1 MRLTPRLVAA
11 TAFAASLASS
21 AGTVHAQAAPARPAG
36 AAKPATV
43 AASLPKDIM
52 LVDWQRQKKN
62 VLAYIDVMPDSAITF
77 APTPGVR
84 NFAQQIEH
92 FVGTN
97 TEIAA
102 IVLKGLKTPPTLGDT
117 AAYRHNKPALRDYTV
132 KSYDYLIDALRS
144 ANPAQLGKSFAIYN
158 QPAAPAW
165 RWLDLSKEH
174 AVWTFG
180 QLIPYLRLNKVTPP
194 PYDMPF

>member
-1 MRLTPRLVAA
+1 MTSAFVARLARCAILLAVPAVPLAA
-11 TAFAASLASS
+11 QS
-21 AGTVHAQAAPARPAG
+21 GMAPP
-36 AAKPATV
+36 
-43 AASLPKDIM
+43 SIM
-52 LVDWQRQKKN
+52 LVDWERQKKN
-62 VLAYIDVMPDSAITF
+62 VLAYIDVMPDSAMEF

-84 NFAQQIEH
+84 TFAQQVEH

-102 IVLKGLKTPPTLGDT
+102 VVLRGLKQPPTLGDT
-117 AAYRHNKPALRDYTV
+117 AAYRHKKAALREYTT
-132 KSYDYLIDALRS
+132 KSYDYLLAALR
-144 ANPAQLGKSFAIYN
+144 AATPAQLSKSHALYN

>member
-1 MRLTPRLVAA
+1 MIPASVARLALCAVAGFAPATRLA
-11 TAFAASLASS
+11 
-21 AGTVHAQAAPARPAG
+21 AQANMPPR
-36 AAKPATV
+36 
-43 AASLPKDIM
+43 SIM
-52 LVDWQRQKKN
+52 VLDFERQKKN

-102 IVLKGLKTPPTLGDT
+102 IVLKGLKQPPALGDT
-117 AAYRHNKPALRDYTV
+117 AVYRYKKAALREYTT
-132 KSYDYLIDALRS
+132 KSYDYLLDALRT
-144 ANPAQLGKSFAIYN
+144 ATPAQLTKTHAIYN
-158 QPAAPAW
+158 QPPAPAW

>member
-1 MRLTPRLVAA
+1 M
-11 TAFAASLASS
+11 
-21 AGTVHAQAAPARPAG
+21 
-36 AAKPATV
+36 
-43 AASLPKDIM
+43 
-52 LVDWQRQKKN
+52 
-62 VLAYIDVMPDSAITF
+62 
-77 APTPGVR
+77 
-84 NFAQQIEH
+84 
-92 FVGTN
+92 GTN

-102 IVLKGLKTPPTLGDT
+102 VVLRGLKQPPTLGDT
-117 AAYRHNKPALRDYTV
+117 AAYLHRKAALREFTV
-132 KSYDYLIDALRS
+132 KSYDYLLAALGP
-144 ANPAQLGKSFAIYN
+144 ATPAQLSKTYTLYN

>member
-1 MRLTPRLVAA
+1 MRPTLRLIVAMGAA
-11 TAFAASLASS
+11 TCLACL
-21 AGTVHAQAAPARPAG
+21 AKDADAQAT
-36 AAKPATV
+36 PATPATRALPAAV
-43 AASLPKDIM
+43 AASIPKEIM
-52 LVDWQRQKKN
+52 LVDWERQKKN

-102 IVLKGLKTPPTLGDT
+102 VVLKGLKTPPTLGDT
-117 AAYRHNKPALRDYTV
+117 AAYRHNKAALRAYTT
-132 KSYDYLIDALRS
+132 KSYDYLIEALRD
-144 ANPAQLGKSFAIYN
+144 AAPAQLAKPFTLYN
-158 QPAAPAW
+158 QPTAPAW

>member
-1 MRLTPRLVAA
+1 MKPVVLGTFSLCASFAFTSPACVAA
-11 TAFAASLASS
+11 QTA
-21 AGTVHAQAAPARPAG
+21 
-36 AAKPATV
+36 ATMPPR
-43 AASLPKDIM
+43 ATM
-52 LVDWQRQKKN
+52 LLDWQRQKKN

-97 TEIAA
+97 TEVAA
-102 IVLKGLKTPPTLGDT
+102 MVLKNLKTPPSLGDT
-117 AAYRHNKPALRDYTV
+117 ATFLHRKPALREHVV
-132 KSYDYLIDALRS
+132 KSYDYLIDALS
-144 ANPAQLGKSFAIYN
+144 TATPAQLTKTYAIYN

-194 PYDMPF
+194 AYDMPF

>member
-1 MRLTPRLVAA
+1 MRATFVRLVICAS
-11 TAFAASLASS
+11 FA
-21 AGTVHAQAAPARPAG
+21 AAPAVPLLAQS
-36 AAKPATV
+36 
-43 AASLPKDIM
+43 ASTASVLA
-52 LVDWQRQKKN
+52 VDWERQKKN
-62 VLAYIDVMPDSAITF
+62 VLAYINAMPDSAMTF

-84 NFAQQIEH
+84 TFAQQVEH

-102 IVLKGLKTPPTLGDT
+102 VVLRGLKTPPTLGDT
-117 AAYRHNKPALRDYTV
+117 AAYLHRKAALTEFTT
-132 KSYDYLIDALRS
+132 KSYDYLLDALRT
-144 ANPAQLGKSFAIYN
+144 AKPAQLNKSYTLFN

-165 RWLDLSKEH
+165 RWLELSREH
-174 AVWTFG
+174 ATWTFG

>member
-1 MRLTPRLVAA
+1 MRYTPRVAQIA
-11 TAFAASLASS
+11 LCALPLL
-21 AGTVHAQAAPARPAG
+21 APARSLFAQAG
-36 AAKPATV
+36 MPPRSV
-43 AASLPKDIM
+43 M
-52 LVDWQRQKKN
+52 LVDWERQKKN
-62 VLAYIDVMPDSAITF
+62 VLAYIDVMPDSAMTF

-84 NFAQQIEH
+84 TFAQQVEH

-102 IVLKGLKTPPTLGDT
+102 VVLRGLKQPPTLGDRDT
-117 AAYRHNKPALRDYTV
+117 YYRNKPALREFTT
-132 KSYDYLIDALRS
+132 KSYDYLLDALRS
-144 ANPAQLGKSFAIYN
+144 ATPAQLGKSYALYN

>member
-1 MRLTPRLVAA
+1 MTVDSFARAVRGAVLLVVPALP
-11 TAFAASLASS
+11 LA
-21 AGTVHAQAAPARPAG
+21 AQATMP
-36 AAKPATV
+36 
-43 AASLPKDIM
+43 PKSIM
-52 LVDWQRQKKN
+52 LVDWERQKKN
-62 VLAYIDVMPDSAITF
+62 VLAYINAMPDSAMDF

-84 NFAQQIEH
+84 TFAQQVEH

-102 IVLKGLKTPPTLGDT
+102 VVLRGLKQPPTLGDT
-117 AAYRHNKPALRDYTV
+117 GAYRHKKAALKEYTT
-132 KSYDYLIDALRS
+132 KSYDYMLESLRPATS
-144 ANPAQLGKSFAIYN
+144 AQLSKTYTLYN